1 MIGRLYLPR
10 ELLTA
15 HGIETTE
22 PMEVLAHPRLSEVCS
37 VLADDARQCFAEA
50 RRAVQDCPR
59 GTMRGSNVMQ
69 AAYEA
74 VLDRLIAR
82 GWKIR
87 LPVKV
92 PTLVKFW
99 LVVRHGLFG
108 DR

>member
-1 MIGRLYLPR
+1 
-10 ELLTA
+10 
-15 HGIETTE
+15 
-22 PMEVLAHPRLSEVCS
+22 

-50 RRAVQDCPR
+50 TRAVHDCPP

-74 VLDRLIAR
+74 VLSRLVAR

-87 LPVKV
+87 RPVKV
-92 PTLVKFW
+92 PALVKLW
-99 LVVRHGLFG
+99 LVVRHGLLG